1 MAFYVKIRK
10 VAEDCRTV
18 RYSFQG
24 DGPEPGVLE
33 ISKESGEV
41 SLVKPL
47 AGDHH
52 NRAFDRAAV
61 KLIRAW
67 KAGILPHETEW
78 AS

>member
-10 VAEDCRTV
+10 VAEGHRVV

-24 DGPEPGVLE
+24 GGPELGLLE
-33 ISKESGEV
+33 INRENGEV
-41 SLVKPL
+41 SLVNSL
-47 AGDHH
+47 ADDHH
-52 NRAFDRAAV
+52 NRMFDRAAV

-67 KAGILPHETEW
+67 KAGVLPDETEW